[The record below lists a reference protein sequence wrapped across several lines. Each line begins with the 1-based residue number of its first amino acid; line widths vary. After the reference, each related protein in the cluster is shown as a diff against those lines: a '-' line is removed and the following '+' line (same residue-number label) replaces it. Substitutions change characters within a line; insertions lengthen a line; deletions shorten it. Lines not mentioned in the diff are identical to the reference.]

1 MRAGVAILAL
11 SVVAASVLAFQLV
24 PARPTHAKPGTPPS
38 APTSGEGGGGR
49 PGGGVSRPTA
59 ARTTGTGAAPGA
71 AGRRTTA
78 TGTGAAPGAAGR
90 RTTATGT
97 GAGPGAAGRGATATA
112 TGAGPLRVVEIGDSL
127 GIDLGEAMQST
138 WPSASVQLTM
148 AARGDTGLANS
159 GYYDW
164 PAELAG
170 LLARTHPQVVIVL
183 LGANDLQPM
192 VKGTTVLDD
201 GTPAWN
207 AEYAARVTSI
217 VSESLRAG
225 ARVLW
230 VGEPAMETAFINA
243 GMSRID
249 DIAKRVV
256 ARHPGTAAYLD
267 SNSVLAPGGSFSF
280 DVTGPTGQQVQVR
293 TPDGVHLM
301 PAGADLLAAAAGR
314 ALARYWGMHVTG
326 P

>member
-59 ARTTGTGAAPGA
+59 ART
-71 AGRRTTA
+71 